1 MEDLDK
7 QLEGMKQNVM
17 ELQVWDPDSTSYY
30 KASGDDSYDYADG
43 IDPYSYAK
51 GDDPYSYAGGEGL
64 AKLQKL
70 FDFVGKNKETIQTVG
85 GVASGLAGGGAGS
98 SKPCKGLFGGA
109 LKRKFGRCSDAP
121 EPMASVTPE
130 KSNTGLYIGIGAG
143 VLVIGVMTFLLIRKK

>member
-17 ELQVWDPDSTSYY
+17 GLQVWDPDSTSYY

-43 IDPYSYAK
+43 IDPYSYA
-51 GDDPYSYAGGEGL
+51 GGEGL

-70 FDFVGKNKETIQTVG
+70 FDFVGKNQESIQTIG
-85 GVASGLAGGGAGS
+85 GVAGSVAGGLAGGGAGS
-98 SKPCKGLFGGA
+98 SKPCKGLFGGK

-121 EPMASVTPE
+121 EPMTNIAPE

-143 VLVIGVMTFLLIRKK
+143 VLVIGVMTFLLIRNK